1 MQKLLLFFLVLIG
14 IWYVRR
20 LVQRSAADESASARP
35 AQTRRDVRDEAPSET
50 VRECAQCGVLVPE
63 SEGVIVDYEFY
74 CSAEH
79 ARLAGRGR

>member
-1 MQKLLLFFLVLIG
+1 MQKLFLFLFALLA

-20 LVQRSAADESASARP
+20 LVQRGDADDSSSAPPVE
-35 AQTRRDVRDEAPSET
+35 TRRDALRSET

-63 SEGVIVDYEFY
+63 SEGVVVGDGFY

-79 ARLAGRGR
+79 ARLAERGR